1 VGLRSRGTIRLALE
15 RRGLLTY
22 MSIRAEWQKLLAD
35 GEHLFRLGPLD
46 GDPAA
51 RTVLLSK
58 EMNEL
63 IEGPWEE
70 GEEGNRLARLLATL
84 HNIVAGRRLVVCLTP
99 QKARKADIGRL
110 CPIADSIWDVRS
122 QDKPALRVFCAF
134 VEKDVLFA
142 ATCRPRSAKVDWLGW
157 LPLGDRNSKE
167 WKRGIAATKREWAKF
182 FPTYEPVK
190 GDNLDAYLSNATL
203 E

>member
-1 VGLRSRGTIRLALE
+1 LTPLFRVAAWAI
-15 RRGLLTY
+15 LTY
-22 MSIRAEWQKLLAD
+22 MSIRNEWQRLVA
-35 GEHLFRLGPLD
+35 ESEQLFRLKPLD

-58 EMNEL
+58 EMNDL

-70 GEEGNRLARLLATL
+70 GEEANRLARLLATL
-84 HNIVAGRRLVVCLTP
+84 QNIVAGRRLVVCLTP
-99 QKARKADIGRL
+99 HEARRANIGRL
-110 CPIADSIWDVRS
+110 CPIDDSIWDIRCL
-122 QDKPALRVFCAF
+122 DKPALRVFCAF

-142 ATCRPRSAKVDWLGW
+142 VTCRPRSVEIDWLRW

-167 WKRGIAATKREWAKF
+167 WKRGIAAAKLEWIKL
-182 FPTYEPVK
+182 FPTYDRVS

>member
-1 VGLRSRGTIRLALE
+1 LTPLFRVAAWAI
-15 RRGLLTY
+15 LTY
-22 MSIRAEWQKLLAD
+22 MSIRNEWQRLVA
-35 GEHLFRLGPLD
+35 ESEQLFRLKPLD

-58 EMNEL
+58 EMNDL

-70 GEEGNRLARLLATL
+70 GEEANRLARLLATL
-84 HNIVAGRRLVVCLTP
+84 QNIVAGRRLVVCLTP
-99 QKARKADIGRL
+99 HEARRANIGRL
-110 CPIADSIWDVRS
+110 CPIDDSIWDIRCL
-122 QDKPALRVFCAF
+122 DKPALRVFCAF

-142 ATCRPRSAKVDWLGW
+142 VTCRPRSVEIDWLRW
-157 LPLGDRNSKE
+157 LLLGDRNSKE
-167 WKRGIAATKREWAKF
+167 WKRGIAAAKLEWIKL
-182 FPTYEPVK
+182 FPTYDRVS